1 MVEVT
6 EIPQEKQAD
15 LIKKSEIDRPLL
27 DKPVLCLLLDPQP
40 LEPFSP
46 EKGQSPKEVRL
57 RSRLRPRFTPF
68 LITDQD
74 LSNWAFEDVD
84 LVDFYGPFRVYRPKG
99 NIYHPA
105 TTYGDRESFRK
116 RRENLVNWCH
126 LPEMDSPLTTETQD
140 KNGENGEVA
149 DEAEPS
155 EVKTTLHPK
164 EAGILRKQLSQLLDQ
179 ELIVRVEASASLVE
193 CPEALLQGLTNVVAE
208 LSLLGTHSSL
218 QEFSAQN
225 LDRLKVF
232 TAKEVARLEKLG
244 NEHPEDILESIVG
257 IEGFDIVIEM
267 IKSQSKLL
275 TEPKGALSHKG
286 VMIPFTRFEGKPSYS
301 PNASLEIRKE
311 ELVIKSDG
319 KEYKFPLPARHGAS
333 EICYKGGLARV
344 LAKIAL
350 GEDISGE
357 LPVHDVDLVVFGK
370 SGLPLKEVAEK
381 YLTNARDIERLEEGS
396 YESYCATRD
405 SAFNEVLVNPDG
417 VFISFN
423 ALSSMYQGFTQTA
436 GDDTSESLFNKHFF
450 SVYKPDLITGKERAY
465 EKFVYV
471 GKERFP
477 SPVTLSRMFK
487 LLIDGKCNGVVVPEG
502 VTKTD
507 PGIYWLVM
515 ARKIL
520 SEEDPAIRE
529 VKMERMLTLA
539 EFVESPFYKSLS
551 GKEKDSP
558 EAFLE
563 SLKETYPDFDMGES
577 LSDKDTILWVVQ
589 KLRNQIIRAFM
600 RSVGYPDEKSL
611 QKKLEPSDLD
621 LKVITLPP
629 LEAYG
634 IVNVNQKEI
643 DREEQIRTR
652 RIREARNRFESAAIK
667 PSHQQQ
673 QTEKRMREF
682 ISRTYGTTGSTEDLG
697 KMYYIPIDRRQEFL
711 QAFENNDYK
720 VDHAMQGGSFY
731 VSGELFS
738 FIILDDGCDP
748 IRSEQI
754 FFEEFYH
761 ASGKELV
768 HNFELMRKGYSVAVI
783 QKEWWG
789 ERTDLLEEGMAGLEW
804 VEYKREEITQN
815 TEVGKQIRRAINLGK
830 EAGLVDDYGNVQFEV
845 GNTALQIPMDFVT
858 FIFDKTTPEGVKY
871 VFSPSSLVASLLDV
885 IIKNCGGREMLELM
899 RTARQG
905 DVATLREVSRR
916 IEKTFGRGSYGRLL
930 KTSANNLL
938 EIEKMKKEFIAKEIP
953 KGRGL

>member
-1 MVEVT
+1 
-6 EIPQEKQAD
+6 
-15 LIKKSEIDRPLL
+15 
-27 DKPVLCLLLDPQP
+27 
-40 LEPFSP
+40 
-46 EKGQSPKEVRL
+46 
-57 RSRLRPRFTPF
+57 
-68 LITDQD
+68 
-74 LSNWAFEDVD
+74 
-84 LVDFYGPFRVYRPKG
+84 
-99 NIYHPA
+99 
-105 TTYGDRESFRK
+105 
-116 RRENLVNWCH
+116 
-126 LPEMDSPLTTETQD
+126 
-140 KNGENGEVA
+140 
-149 DEAEPS
+149 
-155 EVKTTLHPK
+155 
-164 EAGILRKQLSQLLDQ
+164 
-179 ELIVRVEASASLVE
+179 
-193 CPEALLQGLTNVVAE
+193 
-208 LSLLGTHSSL
+208 
-218 QEFSAQN
+218 
-225 LDRLKVF
+225 
-232 TAKEVARLEKLG
+232 
-244 NEHPEDILESIVG
+244 
-257 IEGFDIVIEM
+257 
-267 IKSQSKLL
+267 
-275 TEPKGALSHKG
+275 
-286 VMIPFTRFEGKPSYS
+286 
-301 PNASLEIRKE
+301 
-311 ELVIKSDG
+311 
-319 KEYKFPLPARHGAS
+319 
-333 EICYKGGLARV
+333 
-344 LAKIAL
+344 
-350 GEDISGE
+350 
-357 LPVHDVDLVVFGK
+357 
-370 SGLPLKEVAEK
+370 
-381 YLTNARDIERLEEGS
+381 
-396 YESYCATRD
+396 
-405 SAFNEVLVNPDG
+405 
-417 VFISFN
+417 
-423 ALSSMYQGFTQTA
+423 
-436 GDDTSESLFNKHFF
+436 
-450 SVYKPDLITGKERAY
+450 
-465 EKFVYV
+465 
-471 GKERFP
+471 
-477 SPVTLSRMFK
+477 
-487 LLIDGKCNGVVVPEG
+487 
-502 VTKTD
+502 
-507 PGIYWLVM
+507 M